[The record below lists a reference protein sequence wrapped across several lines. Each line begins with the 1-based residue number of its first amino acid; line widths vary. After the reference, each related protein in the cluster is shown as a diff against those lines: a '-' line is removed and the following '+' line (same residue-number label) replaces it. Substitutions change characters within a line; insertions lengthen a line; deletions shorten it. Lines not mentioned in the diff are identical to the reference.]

1 MSLAG
6 RARLP
11 IDGRAVA
18 RSRRPLTL
26 ARELFRGSFPAEE
39 AIVRELLR
47 ELPPAARYVSFNSH
61 LGKATGADL
70 LWWWVEPGGRGFG
83 CLIQVRSLTRHAGVW
98 RIGSDRRAHPDTQ
111 LTRLLYTSKHFDVP
125 AALLL
130 HPGTPTATA
139 TAGGS
144 AEEAAAAEAAAD
156 DHQPYTRAAGLLPAL
171 TVRGDLRIRAAEA
184 ENAGLR
190 LGGLDGPELLE
201 RAVPFASL
209 LDPGTE
215 PLPPLTT
222 NEELARRGVHR
233 PLRPLIAEPQSGAG
247 AVARI
252 IHDALQPQP
261 PCAART
267 TDGTLLDGPER
278 RSGFD
283 AVAHLGHVAAGL
295 RPTVPDDVHRAL
307 AGHGPARLAR
317 YVAGLV
323 VVPL

>member
-18 RSRRPLTL
+18 RSRRPWMH

-39 AIVRELLR
+39 AIVRGLLR

-61 LGKATGADL
+61 LGRATGADL

-111 LTRLLYTSKHFDVP
+111 LTRLLYTSEHFGVP

-130 HPGTPTATA
+130 HPGAATA

-144 AEEAAAAEAAAD
+144 AGEAAATEAAAD
-156 DHQPYTRAAGLLPAL
+156 DRQPYTRAAGLLPAL
-171 TVRGDLRIRAAEA
+171 AVRADLRYRAEEA

-209 LDPGTE
+209 LAPGTE
-215 PLPPLTT
+215 PFPPVATAA
-222 NEELARRGVHR
+222 ELARQGVHR
-233 PLRPLIAEPQSGAG
+233 RLRPLLAEPQSGAG

-252 IHDALQPQP
+252 VHDALRHQP

-267 TDGTLLDGPER
+267 TDGTLLDRPGR
-278 RSGFD
+278 RARFH

-307 AGHGPARLAR
+307 AGHGPSRLAR